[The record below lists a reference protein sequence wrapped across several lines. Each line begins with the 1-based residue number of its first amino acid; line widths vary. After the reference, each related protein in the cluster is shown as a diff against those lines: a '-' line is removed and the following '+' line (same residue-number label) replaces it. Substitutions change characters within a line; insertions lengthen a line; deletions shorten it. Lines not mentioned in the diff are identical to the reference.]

1 LGQDAVAAAEYVVS
15 ICCIFCYLIIVF
27 GLGLE
32 NRINDAKIIVRKTES
47 ATITKQKHGLKVT
60 KGKKW
65 DMEVQPR
72 IVRGLIV
79 RIVVWVGLVIIGVV
93 GIEFTDPDWN
103 VLWEWAKSYLP

>member
-1 LGQDAVAAAEYVVS
+1 
-15 ICCIFCYLIIVF
+15 
-27 GLGLE
+27 
-32 NRINDAKIIVRKTES
+32 
-47 ATITKQKHGLKVT
+47 
-60 KGKKW
+60 
-65 DMEVQPR
+65 MEVQPR